1 MVGVKKKKISFKTR
15 KGKTV
20 TYDGHKT
27 TFTKAR
33 KGDKLLTDWKP
44 IYFPEW
50 AKPHHISW
58 SDIGDLFYDFMKVW
72 FIFFLMLGWA
82 GIVLRFLMWIYG
94 G

>member
-1 MVGVKKKKISFKTR
+1 MAKKKISFKTR

-27 TFTKAR
+27 TITKAR
-33 KGDKLLTDWKP
+33 KGDKLLSEWMP
-44 IYFPEW
+44 MYVPEGLVRS
-50 AKPHHISW
+50 HMLSW
-58 SDIGDLFYDFMKVW
+58 SDLGDLFYDFMKVW

-82 GIVLRFLMWIYG
+82 GLVIRFIGWLFG